1 MNHPPSDSA
10 SNGPL
15 GTPDEQSL
23 PTAEPAVSEPKA
35 KEFVPSQREI
45 LPDRF
50 WSRLKPQ
57 RRQDIRLI
65 GMMLAI
71 KALCMVFA
79 VQSFH
84 VWADQPTKGWR
95 SWLEVWNRW
104 DAVNYLKLAEF
115 GYHATGEMRPMMVFY
130 PLYPWLINLF
140 TYVTRDY
147 LVSAIL
153 ISTIA
158 SFFVGLLLFRL
169 IALDYS
175 AEIAERTVWF
185 LFIFPTSYFLHIG
198 YTESLFLA
206 LALGCLLAARRQD
219 WSLAGCLG
227 AFACMARG
235 PGILLIPTL
244 MVEAFCQYRA
254 TRRWQWQWLWIPIV
268 ASGFGVYLWI
278 NAREAGNAFAF
289 MQIRRESYYIS
300 MSWPWV
306 GIRQSIGALGH
317 NPAAAEMSGRQ
328 ELIFIALG
336 FVGMIISCIKLRPVY
351 SVWITLN
358 WLIITCVSFIASVPR
373 YTLVM
378 FPLHLLF
385 ALMAAKAKA
394 WEVILTVWSLLFL
407 ALFISAFARGFW
419 AY

>member
-1 MNHPPSDSA
+1 MTLPSSDSGQPEA
-10 SNGPL
+10 SM
-15 GTPDEQSL
+15 TKDEQSL
-23 PTAEPAVSEPKA
+23 STASVLLPESEAGTPV
-35 KEFVPSQREI
+35 VPQSGS
-45 LPDRF
+45 LPGNVAAH
-50 WSRLKPQ
+50 LKPQ
-57 RRQDIRLI
+57 RRQDFRLI
-65 GMMLAI
+65 GMMLAV
-71 KALCMVFA
+71 KAVCMVFA

-95 SWLEVWNRW
+95 AWLEVWNRW

-115 GYHATGEMRPMMVFY
+115 GYQATGEMRPLMVFY
-130 PLYPWLINLF
+130 PLYPWLISLF
-140 TYVTRDY
+140 TYVTRDS
-147 LVSAIL
+147 LVSAFL

-158 SFFVGLLLFRL
+158 SLIVGLLLFRL

-175 AEIAERTVWF
+175 AEIAEQTVWF

-206 LALGCLLAARRQD
+206 LALGCLLAARRED
-219 WSLAGCLG
+219 WLSAGCLG
-227 AFACMARG
+227 ALACMARG
-235 PGILLIPTL
+235 PGILLMPTL
-244 MVEAFCQYRA
+244 AVEALSQYRA
-254 TRRWQWQWLWIPIV
+254 TRRWNWQWLWILIV

-278 NAREAGNAFAF
+278 NAREAGNPFAF

-306 GIRQSIGALGH
+306 GIRQTIGALGH

-336 FVGMIISCIKLRPVY
+336 FVGMIVSWIKLRPIY

-358 WLIITCVSFIASVPR
+358 WLIVTCVSFIASVPR

-385 ALMAAKAKA
+385 ALAATKNRI
-394 WEVILTVWSLLFL
+394 WGIFVTVWSLLFL

>member
-1 MNHPPSDSA
+1 MNNSSGDSVQHESTA
-10 SNGPL
+10 AKEETL
-15 GTPDEQSL
+15 L
-23 PTAEPAVSEPKA
+23 PVAEPLPESRTKTIAVQTRA
-35 KEFVPSQREI
+35 KHWFQFNP
-45 LPDRF
+45 
-50 WSRLKPQ
+50 RL
-57 RRQDIRLI
+57 RRDLRLM
-65 GMMLAI
+65 GMILAI
-71 KALCMVFA
+71 KAVVMIFA

-84 VWADQPTKGWR
+84 VWADQPVNGWHG
-95 SWLEVWNRW
+95 WLEIWNRW

-130 PLYPWLINLF
+130 PLYPWLISLVNF
-140 TYVTRDY
+140 VARDY
-147 LVSAIL
+147 LLSAFL
-153 ISTIA
+153 ISTVASIA
-158 SFFVGLLLFRL
+158 VGLLLFRL
-169 IALDYS
+169 IALDYP

-206 LALGCLLAARRQD
+206 LALGCLLMARRQD
-219 WSLAGCLG
+219 WASAGCLG
-227 AFACMARG
+227 ALACMARG

-244 MVEAFCQYRA
+244 AVEAFCQYRT
-254 TRRWQWQWLWIPIV
+254 TRRWRWQWLWIAVI

-278 NAREAGNAFAF
+278 NAREAGSAFAF
-289 MQIRRESYYIS
+289 MQIRRENFYIS

-306 GIRQSIGALGH
+306 GIQQTIGALSH

-336 FVGMIISCIKLRPVY
+336 FMGAIVSWIKLRPAY
-351 SVWITLN
+351 GAWITLN

-385 ALMAAKAKA
+385 AQFAAKSRVAGT
-394 WEVILTVWSLLFL
+394 VITVWSLLFL